1 MKAPQTDYGVVELA
15 ALSALS
21 ALGCAFAAGQ
31 ADLPFV
37 ALFGATSTVTI
48 IEAATTF
55 TLSLISRVLRSA
67 R

>member
-48 IEAATTF
+48 IEA
-55 TLSLISRVLRSA
+55 LRPSPCQSSQQLQ
-67 R
+67 